1 MRVTLSD
8 AARQYI
14 ALFEDVTG
22 ATARDCVI
30 FEAGAEAD
38 DADDASAD
46 ANAEDE
52 RDRVVFLVKPGDMGQ
67 AIGSGGE
74 NVRRVEDRLDKDVTL
89 VEDADTAEA
98 FVANAL
104 APAAVYNVT
113 ISEDE
118 ETVAYA
124 EVDSEDTGIAIGQNG
139 RNIDIAE
146 TLAKRHY
153 EIDDIQLT

>member
-8 AARQYI
+8 EARRYI
-14 ALFEDVTG
+14 ALFEEETG
-22 ATARDCVI
+22 ATARDCLVV
-30 FEAGAEAD
+30 ED
-38 DADDASAD
+38 DADG
-46 ANAEDE
+46 DE
-52 RDRVVFLVKPGDMGQ
+52 RVVFLVTAGDMGK

-74 NVRRVEDRLDKDVTL
+74 TVRDLEARLDREVTL

-113 ISEDE
+113 VSEDD

-124 EVDSEDTGIAIGQNG
+124 EVDAADTGVAIGEDG
-139 RNIDIAE
+139 RNIGVAE
-146 TLAKRHY
+146 RLAKRHY
-153 EIDDIQLT
+153 DVDDIQLT

>member
-1 MRVTLSD
+1 MVVTLSD
-8 AARQYI
+8 TARRYI
-14 ALFEDVTG
+14 ALFEDATG

-30 FEAGAEAD
+30 FED
-38 DADDASAD
+38 DG
-46 ANAEDE
+46 E
-52 RDRVVFLVKPGDMGQ
+52 RIVFLVKPGDMAR

-74 NVRRVEDRLDKDVTL
+74 NVRSVEEQLGTDVTL

-113 ISEDE
+113 VSEDD

-124 EVDSEDTGIAIGQNG
+124 EVDAADTGVAIGEDG
-139 RNIDIAE
+139 RNIAAAE
-146 TLAKRHY
+146 RLAKRHY
-153 EIDDIQLT
+153 DIDDIQLT